1 MMPSRNANDFF
12 LGNRNADLGFLNSN
26 RDFTLGQGNLAVA
39 NNNSVNSWN
48 QFVAQN
54 GLDRD
59 RLAFDIQHGNN
70 QSLIDLINQYLS
82 GANIS
87 AGGHY

>member
-1 MMPSRNANDFF
+1 
-12 LGNRNADLGFLNSN
+12 
-26 RDFTLGQGNLAVA
+26 VA